1 MEKAKMSPIQILFTA
16 VFLLLAIL
24 AILYG
29 VTVYLVNSGSSFY
42 VVWFGMGVCFLILA
56 AMTLFRLFS
65 KIPPAVRII
74 AIAIC
79 ALGFLVFL
87 YSQIRILGHFHDE
100 GPKNLDY
107 IIVLGAQMRGNS
119 PSVVLKYRL
128 DTAADYLKENPST
141 VCIVSGGQ
149 GKNEILPEAEG
160 MKNYLVN
167 TGIEPDRILTEDASK
182 NTIENI
188 LFSKKLLPENSEPSA
203 LQIGIVTNN
212 FHVYRGLALARKQG
226 LTSTYGIAAPS
237 TLTYLPNNMLREF
250 VGITKDTLLR
260 NMNCFSLF

>member
-1 MEKAKMSPIQILFTA
+1 MSPIQILFTA

-65 KIPPAVRII
+65 KIPPTVRII

-107 IIVLGAQMRGNS
+107 IIVLGAQMRGDS

-128 DTAADYLKENPST
+128 DTAADYLHRFRRTGKE
-141 VCIVSGGQ
+141 
-149 GKNEILPEAEG
+149 
-160 MKNYLVN
+160 
-167 TGIEPDRILTEDASK
+167 
-182 NTIENI
+182 
-188 LFSKKLLPENSEPSA
+188 
-203 LQIGIVTNN
+203 
-212 FHVYRGLALARKQG
+212 
-226 LTSTYGIAAPS
+226 
-237 TLTYLPNNMLREF
+237 
-250 VGITKDTLLR
+250 
-260 NMNCFSLF
+260 